1 MSTRR
6 RTLAIYVL
14 TLAIFGGGLAYTV
27 VRIQD
32 WHTRGWTGLSYFP
45 DVPTPKT
52 KINARQFVTAGGELM
67 MIYDGTPA
75 KGRIRSSDRVVAVNG
90 IPIGDLQALRR
101 LEKQLTSGSEIR
113 YRIDRG
119 GRLVDVPMRLA
130 SPLQSPYIVI
140 KTVVSL
146 IVALI
151 FVGVA
156 VFVLL
161 RSHDDRRA
169 LVFFAFALVSA
180 MALLGAAATVYESAG
195 GRGIVPTFG
204 IGDAR
209 PVLFFLFCI
218 AYAPLILHLALIFP
232 RERPIV
238 ARHPFLLRWIYAEAL
253 LVTLLVL
260 VIGMLLV
267 FFFQDAVS
275 ARRAIENSHE
285 LIGRSS
291 TLIAAL
297 GLILALHVIY
307 AGRREGVAQAFARR
321 PFRAVFAIFAICIA
335 TTALIWR
342 YISHIIAAVTLL
354 ASIGLPLLILSL
366 YPVFATV
373 ELVRS
378 YRAAG
383 VEEKRQVKWPLWG
396 LVIALTAKITGN
408 IASFGLVILMKLA
421 HVSTI
426 EYSVVFET
434 LDIVPTLVSLVVPIS
449 FAAAILKYRLMNI
462 DLLIR
467 KTVVY
472 AILSGAIVVVYL
484 GLVGGLGTLL
494 VNVAGLQNQTMVI
507 ASTLVVALLFVPVR
521 NKLQTLVDRNLFRH
535 KYDYP
540 EALRAIVM
548 ETRMA
553 RDAGEF
559 LASAAEKLQQALQS
573 RALVI
578 FAERQEEYVAT
589 AKIGVSDAVIG
600 KLRVGRTF
608 VEMLDR
614 PFDPRRRTLPD
625 DAAKAMARIEAVLVA
640 PIGSRGFVALAPKLS
655 GGEFDV
661 EDIDFL
667 RSAAD
672 QIGIGVDRIRMQ
684 VEEEDY
690 AQARAIQQTLLPRE
704 MPQVERLELSGV
716 WQPARTMGGDY
727 YDLLKL
733 SERELAVCIGD
744 VAGKGMPAALLMS
757 GLQAA
762 VRASASSS
770 PRDLCERV
778 RRVVISSLSGGRFV
792 TFFYATLDTATMRL
806 RWCNAGHNA
815 PILARADG
823 TVVRL
828 TEGGP
833 AFTRLFRESGYEERE
848 IALMPGDRLVLFT
861 DGVSEATDADGD
873 LFGEERIEELVADSR
888 DLAAHELQRT
898 IVDAAA
904 SFSGG
909 ELEDDLTL
917 VVVCVDQS
925 PIGNE
930 LAVVV

>member
-1 MSTRR
+1 
-6 RTLAIYVL
+6 
-14 TLAIFGGGLAYTV
+14 
-27 VRIQD
+27 
-32 WHTRGWTGLSYFP
+32 
-45 DVPTPKT
+45 
-52 KINARQFVTAGGELM
+52 
-67 MIYDGTPA
+67 
-75 KGRIRSSDRVVAVNG
+75 
-90 IPIGDLQALRR
+90 
-101 LEKQLTSGSEIR
+101 
-113 YRIDRG
+113 
-119 GRLVDVPMRLA
+119 
-130 SPLQSPYIVI
+130 
-140 KTVVSL
+140 
-146 IVALI
+146 
-151 FVGVA
+151 
-156 VFVLL
+156 
-161 RSHDDRRA
+161 
-169 LVFFAFALVSA
+169 AFALVSA
-180 MALLGAAATVYESAG
+180 MALLGSVATICENAG

-204 IGDAR
+204 IGNA
-209 PVLFFLFCI
+209 PVLFFLFTI

-238 ARHPFLLRWIYAEAL
+238 IKHPFLIRWIYAEAL
-253 LVTLLVL
+253 LAALLIS
-260 VIGMLLV
+260 VIGSLV
-267 FFFQDAVS
+267 VLFLQNAAS
-275 ARRAIENSHE
+275 TRAAFEKSGYV
-285 LIGRSS
+285 IGRSS
-291 TLIAAL
+291 TLVAAL
-297 GLILALHVIY
+297 GLILTLQIIL
-307 AGRREGVAQAFARR
+307 AGRREGLAPAFARR
-321 PFRAVFAIFAICIA
+321 PFRAVFAIFAISIA
-335 TTALIWR
+335 TTALVGR
-342 YISHIIAAVTLL
+342 YIWNALGAVTAL
-354 ASIGLPLLILSL
+354 ASIGLPLLVLSA
-366 YPVFATV
+366 YPFLATGA
-373 ELVRS
+373 LVRS
-378 YRAAG
+378 YNAAG

-396 LVIALTAKITGN
+396 LVIALTVKIICNVTSV
-408 IASFGLVILMKLA
+408 AMAALMRIA
-421 HVSTI
+421 HVSTV
-426 EYSVVFET
+426 EYRTMFEAF
-434 LDIVPTLVSLVVPIS
+434 DIVPTFVSLVIPIS

-462 DLLIR
+462 DVLIR

-484 GLVGGLGTLL
+484 GVVGGLGTLL

-540 EALRAIVM
+540 EALRAIAI

-559 LASAAEKLQQALQS
+559 LASVAEKLQQALQN

-600 KLRVGRTF
+600 KLRVGRTL

-614 PFDPRRRTLPD
+614 PFDPRRRTLPE
-625 DAAKAMARIEAVLVA
+625 DAARALARIEAVLVA

-672 QIGIGVDRIRMQ
+672 QIGMGVDRIRMQ

-690 AQARAIQQTLLPRE
+690 AQAREIQQTLLPRE
-704 MPQVERLELSGV
+704 MPRVERLELSGV
-716 WQPARTMGGDY
+716 WQSARTMGGDY

-733 SERELAVCIGD
+733 GEHELAVCIGD

-762 VRASASSS
+762 VRASASNS

-792 TFFYATLDTATMRL
+792 TFFYATLDTASMRL

-823 TVVRL
+823 TMLRL
-828 TEGGP
+828 SDGGP
-833 AFTRLFRESGYEERE
+833 AFTRLFRDSAYEERE
-848 IALMPGDRLVLFT
+848 IALEPGDRLVLFT
-861 DGVSEATDADGD
+861 DGVSEATDAGGEM
-873 LFGEERIEELVADSR
+873 FGEERIEELVADSR
-888 DLAAHELQRT
+888 ELDARELQQT
-898 IVDAAA
+898 IVDAST

-917 VVVCVDQS
+917 VVVRVQ
-925 PIGNE
+925 P
-930 LAVVV
+930 